1 MINYEANIILKK
13 IQTETVLN
21 FQSTFSLD
29 YNKEKIEFLI
39 PPKEKA
45 FMLEAKWG
53 AILCFW
59 NFPFEDFFF
68 IFIAIMLEYSV
79 IFFSKNMTLLTST
92 MYVLIF

>member
-13 IQTETVLN
+13 LQIETILN

-29 YNKEKIEFLI
+29 YNKEKIEFFI
-39 PPKEKA
+39 PQKEKA

-53 AILCFW
+53 AILCFS
-59 NFPFEDFFF
+59 NLPFEDFFF
-68 IFIAIMLEYSV
+68 LFIAIMLEHSV

-92 MYVLIF
+92 M